1 MFWGSDDT
9 NEFNLDYT
17 RGNYNIQLLQTADKD
32 DILDSTDN
40 DIPILTYLGQ
50 GAAGV
55 FKKLF

>member
-1 MFWGSDDT
+1 
-9 NEFNLDYT
+9 LDYT
-17 RGNYNIQLLQTADKD
+17 RGNYNIQLLQTADKE
-32 DILDSTDN
+32 DILDSTDS